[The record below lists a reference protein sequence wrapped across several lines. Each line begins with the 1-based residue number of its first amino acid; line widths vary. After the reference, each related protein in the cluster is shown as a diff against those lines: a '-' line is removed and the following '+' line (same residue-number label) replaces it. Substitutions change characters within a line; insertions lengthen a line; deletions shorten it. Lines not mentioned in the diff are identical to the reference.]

1 MNFCS
6 NLFSFHVLL
15 SEDSRVSFQP
25 NLPNNNL
32 WQRHPTSFGVFLLE
46 TEGSFRGPVEKEIRD
61 TPRGELNLQGEVR
74 FPNISS
80 ELTGNKNMLSIFFII
95 ETEGTSRWAFSPFFL
110 KVIPNENFMME
121 NCPREEVNFREAFD
135 NPNAFPKSWILIFC
149 SAREEVITS

>member
-1 MNFCS
+1 M
-6 NLFSFHVLL
+6 L
-15 SEDSRVSFQP
+15 SKYSGASFQP

-95 ETEGTSRWAFSPFFL
+95 ETEGTSRWAFPSFFL
-110 KVIPNENFMME
+110 KVIPSDNFFMD
-121 NCPREEVNFREAFD
+121 NCPCEEVYFREAFD
-135 NPNAFPKSWILIFC
+135 SPNAFPYGWILSVC
-149 SAREEVITS
+149 NAQE